1 MNQAELASTV
11 VARQLA
17 ECGNLFHRWQW
28 SLSTSSNYSALLS
41 DSVVAI
47 SRSGVDKQFMTAN
60 DFLAVDLHGAPLADF
75 KQIRPSAE
83 TELHCHIYRLSQ
95 GSAAQIS
102 SVLHTH
108 SKFAVFFSRRH
119 AVEGVVRFSGFEMQK
134 IFDGIDTHE
143 SSIEVPIFANS
154 QKMSDITAKFDAYLA
169 KNAWPAA
176 YLIEGHGV
184 YAWGKSV
191 YHAKQKL
198 EALEHLFEQKYME
211 GK

>member
-1 MNQAELASTV
+1 MNQSELASTV

-28 SLSTSSNYSALLS
+28 SLSTSSNYSALLEDGS
-41 DSVVAI
+41 AVI

-60 DFLAVDLHGAPLADF
+60 DFLVVDLNGKALAEF
-75 KQIRPSAE
+75 AQTRPSAE
-83 TELHCHIYRLSQ
+83 TELHCHIYRLSAKQ
-95 GSAAQIS
+95 GLGIA

-108 SKFAVFFSRRH
+108 SKFAVYFSRRY
-119 AVEGVVRFSGFEMQK
+119 AADGAISFSGFEMQK
-134 IFDGIDTHE
+134 IFEGIDTHE

-154 QKMSDITAKFDAYLA
+154 QKMGDITNKFDAYLA
-169 KNAWPAA
+169 NHTWPAA
-176 YLIEGHGV
+176 YLIEGHGI

-198 EALEHLFEQKYME
+198 EALEHLFEQKFME
-211 GK
+211 EK